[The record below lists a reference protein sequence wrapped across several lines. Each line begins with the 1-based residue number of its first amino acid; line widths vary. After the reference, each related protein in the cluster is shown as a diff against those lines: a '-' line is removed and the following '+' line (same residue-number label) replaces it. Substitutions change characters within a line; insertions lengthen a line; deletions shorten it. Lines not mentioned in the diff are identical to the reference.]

1 MRMQHTVHVERR
13 TPRGGG
19 NAGTSRCAPAAPPR
33 SFASRGSLI
42 PVFRHIPPVYSAI
55 GPSALWRAALDQL
68 GNGAPQL
75 RLAARDRLG
84 RLYPDRE
91 ITLTDSGTSSLL
103 LALRLTL
110 PAVGQ
115 APLVALPA
123 YACPD
128 VGAAAVGAGYRIML
142 YDTNPE
148 TLCPDLSSLRRCLDA
163 GCSHVVAVHLFGWIV
178 DVGAVIELARPYG
191 ALVIEDAAQQ
201 AGGTKGGVRGGAL
214 ADWSILSFGRGKG
227 FNAGGGGALL
237 QRASACPVSMAD
249 GDAPVGSGVALAK
262 AVAGELLS
270 RPWLYWLP
278 TAVPS
283 LRLGETMFHA
293 AGVPRAISAT
303 SAALLLEAIGREA
316 GDVTARRLTETRYA
330 EALADARG
338 VRLSR
343 AAADMHSGALRY
355 PVRLPPE
362 IGLPLRALGVARSY
376 PRTLAQYRELTAHI
390 EARSEPL
397 HGAAELASSLHTL
410 PTHSRV
416 RRNDID
422 RIIAQLTPRR

>member
-19 NAGTSRCAPAAPPR
+19 NAGISRWAPAAPPR

-55 GPSALWRAALDQL
+55 GPSALWRAARDQL
-68 GNGAPQL
+68 GNGAPRL
-75 RLAARDRLG
+75 RLAAQERLA
-84 RLYPDRE
+84 RLYPDRA
-91 ITLTDSGTSSLL
+91 ITLTDSGTSALL

-110 PAVGQ
+110 PASGR
-115 APLVALPA
+115 APLVAVPA

-148 TLCPDLSSLRRCLDA
+148 TLSPDLSSLRRCLDA

-178 DVGAVIELARPYG
+178 DIGAIIELARPYG

-227 FNAGGGGALL
+227 FNAGGGGAVL
-237 QRASACPVSMAD
+237 QRGSAWPVRMAD
-249 GDAPVGSGVALAK
+249 GDAPMLSSVALAK
-262 AVAGELLS
+262 AAAGELLS

-278 TAVPS
+278 NAVPA
-283 LRLGETMFHA
+283 LRLGETVHHT

-303 SAALLLEAIGREA
+303 SAALLVEAIGREA
-316 GDVTARRLTETRYA
+316 DDLTARRRVETQYA
-330 EALADARG
+330 EALRHATG
-338 VRLSR
+338 LRLCV
-343 AAADMHSGALRY
+343 AGADMHSGALRY

-362 IGLPLRALGVARSY
+362 IGVTLRALGVARSY
-376 PRTLAQYRELTAHI
+376 PRTLAQYPELATSI
-390 EARSEPL
+390 EAGAEPL
-397 HGAAELASSLHTL
+397 HGAAELAETLHTL
-410 PTHSRV
+410 PTHARL
-416 RRNDID
+416 RRAD
-422 RIIAQLTPRR
+422 RDRLIARLLARR